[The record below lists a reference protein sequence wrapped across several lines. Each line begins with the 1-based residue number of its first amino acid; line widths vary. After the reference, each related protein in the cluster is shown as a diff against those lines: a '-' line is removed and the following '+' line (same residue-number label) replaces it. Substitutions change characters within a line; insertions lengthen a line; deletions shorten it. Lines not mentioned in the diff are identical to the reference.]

1 MPYIITIEAF
11 IEEYEEF
18 VREWFRFRN
27 QQNFVQFKQG
37 HIEEE
42 DFWSELLR
50 KIVEN
55 EILNKYDQKPHSGAN
70 FETWLKMVLNNLFID
85 MASSIVK
92 RTWISID
99 STDNEDTN
107 GNTVIEDRFIVHP
120 EERNSPDIEI
130 KIVKQMIDQI
140 PKMRNRILVKLKTY
154 IDGFT
159 EIDDEEIAYLE
170 TMNDIEDIAQ
180 FISDNIYDDKAGMRD
195 KDIAK
200 LLDMKLGTVNTTY
213 RRIVS
218 KHIIDPY
225 KIYKV
230 NNE

>member
-27 QQNFVQFKQG
+27 QQNFAQFKQG
-37 HIEEE
+37 HNEEE

-50 KIVEN
+50 KIVDN
-55 EILNKYDQKPHSGAN
+55 EILNKYDQNHHSGAN

-159 EIDDEEIAYLE
+159 EIDDEEISYLE
-170 TMNDIEDIAQ
+170 TMSDIEDIAQ
-180 FISDNIYDDKAGMRD
+180 FISDNI
-195 KDIAK
+195 
-200 LLDMKLGTVNTTY
+200 
-213 RRIVS
+213 
-218 KHIIDPY
+218 
-225 KIYKV
+225 
-230 NNE
+230 

>member
-27 QQNFVQFKQG
+27 QQNFAQFKQG

-50 KIVEN
+50 KIVDN
-55 EILNKYDQKPHSGAN
+55 EILNKYDQSHHSGAN
-70 FETWLKMVLNNLFID
+70 FETWLKMVLNNLFI
-85 MASSIVK
+85 
-92 RTWISID
+92 
-99 STDNEDTN
+99 DTN

-159 EIDDEEIAYLE
+159 EIDDEEISYLE
-170 TMNDIEDIAQ
+170 TMSDIEDIAQ

-195 KDIAK
+195 KDIGK

>member
-27 QQNFVQFKQG
+27 QQNFAQFKQG

-50 KIVEN
+50 KIVDN
-55 EILNKYDQKPHSGAN
+55 EILNKYDQNHHSGAN

-140 PKMRNRILVKLKTY
+140 PKMRNRILV
-154 IDGFT
+154 
-159 EIDDEEIAYLE
+159 
-170 TMNDIEDIAQ
+170 IEDIAQ

-195 KDIAK
+195 KDIGK

>member
-1 MPYIITIEAF
+1 
-11 IEEYEEF
+11 
-18 VREWFRFRN
+18 
-27 QQNFVQFKQG
+27 
-37 HIEEE
+37 
-42 DFWSELLR
+42 
-50 KIVEN
+50 
-55 EILNKYDQKPHSGAN
+55 
-70 FETWLKMVLNNLFID
+70 

-159 EIDDEEIAYLE
+159 EIDDEEISYLE
-170 TMNDIEDIAQ
+170 TMSDIEDIAQ
-180 FISDNIYDDKAGMRD
+180 FISDNI
-195 KDIAK
+195 
-200 LLDMKLGTVNTTY
+200 
-213 RRIVS
+213 
-218 KHIIDPY
+218 
-225 KIYKV
+225 
-230 NNE
+230 